1 MKKEPLTMTIKI
13 KLTGFVL
20 SFVRVVFCV
29 QPFSAKQAVNIWNK
43 NKIDAE
49 LPIYLK
55 CCPLTPY

>member
-49 LPIYLK
+49 NLNGLS
-55 CCPLTPY
+55 